1 MKENNEFLEYIYK
14 CANMGY
20 ESTTNLIRA
29 LENKDNKLKKAI
41 EDELKE
47 YEKIVKDC
55 KKILKSNKLEPK
67 STNIM
72 TKMSSFLGI
81 NMEVMK
87 DNSDSAIAEM
97 LIQGLNMG
105 KIEMEKKLDKYK
117 DCDKKIIKLAKDLYE
132 FQNNS
137 ITELK
142 KYL

>member
-20 ESTTNLIRA
+20 ESTTNLLRA
-29 LENKDNKLKKAI
+29 LEGKDNKVKKAI

-47 YEKIVKDC
+47 YEKIVKETN
-55 KKILKSNKLEPK
+55 KLLKSNKIEPK
-67 STNIM
+67 KTNIM
-72 TKMSSFLGI
+72 TKMSSYLGI

-105 KIEMEKKLDKYK
+105 KIEMEKKLEEYK
-117 DCDKKIIKLAKDLYE
+117 SVNKNTIKLARNLYD
-132 FQNNS
+132 FQS
-137 ITELK
+137 KSLEELK
-142 KYL
+142 KFL

>member
-29 LENKDNKLKKAI
+29 LENKDNKLKKAV

-55 KKILKSNKLEPK
+55 KKLLKSNKIELK
-67 STNIM
+67 NTNIM
-72 TKMSSFLGI
+72 TKMCSYLGI
-81 NMEVMK
+81 NMGVIK
-87 DNSDSAIAEM
+87 DNSDSSIAQM
-97 LIQGLNMG
+97 LIEGLNMG

-117 DCDKKIIKLAKDLYE
+117 NCDKKIIKLAKELYD
-132 FQNNS
+132 FQGNS
-137 ITELK
+137 IEKLK
-142 KYL
+142 EYL

>member
-20 ESTTNLIRA
+20 ESTTNLLRA
-29 LENKDNKLKKAI
+29 LEGKDNKVKKAI

-47 YEKIVKDC
+47 YEKIVKETN
-55 KKILKSNKLEPK
+55 KLLKSNKIEPK
-67 STNIM
+67 KTNIM
-72 TKMSSFLGI
+72 TKMSSYLGI

-105 KIEMEKKLDKYK
+105 KIEMEKKLEEYK
-117 DCDKKIIKLAKDLYE
+117 SVNKNTIKLARNLYE
-132 FQNNS
+132 FQNKS
-137 ITELK
+137 LEELK
-142 KYL
+142 KFL

>member
-20 ESTTNLIRA
+20 ESTTNLLRA
-29 LENKDNKLKKAI
+29 LEGKDNKIKKAI

-47 YEKIVKDC
+47 YEKIVKETN
-55 KKILKSNKLEPK
+55 KLLKSNKIEPK
-67 STNIM
+67 KTNIM
-72 TKMSSFLGI
+72 TKMSSYLGI

-105 KIEMEKKLDKYK
+105 KIEMEKKLEEYK
-117 DCDKKIIKLAKDLYE
+117 SVNKNTIKLARNLYE
-132 FQNNS
+132 FQNKS
-137 ITELK
+137 LEELK
-142 KYL
+142 KFL